1 MGFRV
6 FESHNYEHPSQPAR
20 KLTSIQSLS
29 FLDEN
34 MYTLKRILA
43 IFVAHHKST
52 NETDETRKDEN
63 RPRRKHENNAIC
75 SLSVCL
81 ANDIIERK
89 PLTFLTSP
97 LDRNV
102 SPFHCFPN
110 LDNNYIGCLRA
121 KDKFSHFIL

>member
-1 MGFRV
+1 
-6 FESHNYEHPSQPAR
+6 
-20 KLTSIQSLS
+20 
-29 FLDEN
+29 

-43 IFVAHHKST
+43 ISVVRHKSAD
-52 NETDETRKDEN
+52 ETDETRKDEN

-89 PLTFLTSP
+89 PLTFSDKPVGPKRITVP
-97 LDRNV
+97 L
-102 SPFHCFPN
+102 FPN
-110 LDNNYIGCLRA
+110 LDNNYIGCLRT